1 MIDRKELSDYE
12 PSICSNDVLS
22 TESNSD
28 NWVFNL
34 SILMIIINFSNK
46 LLTVMV
52 ESRNENDDALQDLLG
67 DLVF

>member
-1 MIDRKELSDYE
+1 
-12 PSICSNDVLS
+12 
-22 TESNSD
+22 
-28 NWVFNL
+28 
-34 SILMIIINFSNK
+34 MIIINFSNK